1 MSSINCSSCGA
12 ALEIKNRFSKILV
25 CEYCGTH
32 HRIKDGGIN
41 IIGKF
46 AKLAD
51 FDSLLKPG
59 TVGTI
64 LGTPFT
70 AMGRVR
76 YNYGSG
82 FFDEWFIDLDGD
94 KAWLTDGEGVYTLY
108 NDLYEAVDIS
118 EIDQVKAGQNIMV
131 GEKKVMIKEK
141 GKAVVEGA
149 EGELYFYVE
158 PGSEI
163 IYLDAVSEGRKI
175 AIEFAENEV
184 EVFSGRPL
192 LKRDIVVN

>member
-1 MSSINCSSCGA
+1 VSTINCSSCGA

-32 HRIKDGGIN
+32 HKIQDGGIS

-51 FDSLLKPG
+51 FESLLKPG
-59 TVGTI
+59 SKGTI
-64 LGTPFT
+64 LGSPFT
-70 AMGRVR
+70 AMGRIR

-94 KAWLTDGEGVYTLY
+94 KAWLTDDEGVFTLY
-108 NDLYEAVDIS
+108 YDLLEAVDIPD
-118 EIDQVKAGQNIMV
+118 IDEVKAGQNIMV

-163 IYLDAVSEGRKI
+163 TYLDAVSDGKKI
-175 AIEFAENEV
+175 SIEFTDAEV
-184 EVFSGRPL
+184 EIFSGRPL
-192 LKRDIVVN
+192 LKRDIVLS

>member
-12 ALEIKNRFSKILV
+12 ALEIKNRFSKVLV

-51 FDSLLKPG
+51 FESLLKPG
-59 TVGTI
+59 TTGTL

-70 AMGRVR
+70 AMGRIR

-94 KAWLTDGEGVYTLY
+94 KAWLTDDEGAFTLY
-108 NDLYEAVDIS
+108 NDLYEAVDIT
-118 EIDQVKAGQNIMV
+118 EIAQVKAGQNIMV

-141 GKAVVEGA
+141 GRAVVEGA

-163 IYLDAVSEGRKI
+163 TYLDAVSEGRKI
-175 AIEFAENEV
+175 SIEFTETEI

-192 LKRDIVVN
+192 LKRDIVIS

>member
-1 MSSINCSSCGA
+1 MSVTNCTSCGA
-12 ALEIKNRFSKILV
+12 AITIKNRFSKILV

-51 FDSLLKPG
+51 YPSLLKPG
-59 TVGTI
+59 STGTI
-64 LGTPFT
+64 LGAPFT
-70 AMGRVR
+70 ALGRIR
-76 YNYGSG
+76 YNYGGG
-82 FFDEWFIDLDGD
+82 FFEEWFIDLDGD
-94 KAWLTDGEGVYTLY
+94 KGWLTDDEGSFSLY
-108 NDLYEAVDIS
+108 NDLYEAVDIPD
-118 EIDQVKAGQNIMV
+118 IDQVKAGQNIMV
-131 GEKKVMIKEK
+131 GDKRVMIKEK

-163 IYLDAVSEGRKI
+163 TYFDAVSEGRKI
-175 AIEFAENEV
+175 SIEITENEV
-184 EVFSGRPL
+184 EVFSGRPV